1 MLNVFIVFFTVL
13 AGGVLLYPKLANC
26 QVWRA
31 AITPLASIIGSG
43 FLVLGPI
50 LNASFGLYAPLIMA
64 ALCVLAYAFGGAI
77 RFNIA
82 RLAQINSPRSK
93 TEDRLEAIAS
103 WALAFAY
110 IISVA
115 YYLNLLGAF
124 TVSLIPFD
132 EPYYAKLVTS
142 AVFLIILIVGW
153 TRGFHAL
160 ERMEQISVG
169 VKLSIIIGLLFG
181 LVWFF
186 VQKAALGG
194 LFANPP
200 TVGGWQAFALTAG
213 LLVTV
218 QVFETSRYL
227 GDEYSAHIRIK
238 SMRLAQWTATAIYM
252 IYILLLSYVFSPS
265 GLELDETAIIDLM
278 ATVAPILP
286 WLLIVAAISAQ
297 FSAAVA
303 DTGGS
308 GGLLSEIT
316 AKYISPRGGYTV
328 LCAAGL
334 CLTWTMSVFEIIS
347 YASRAFA
354 LYYAL
359 QACIAAKCAF
369 YEDTSSRKGA
379 AFAVLGLA
387 GILIAVFGSAVE

>member
-1 MLNVFIVFFTVL
+1 MLNVLIVL
-13 AGGVLLYPKLANC
+13 ASALAGLILLYPKLANC

-50 LNASFGLYAPLIMA
+50 LNASFGQYAPVVMA
-64 ALCVLAYAFGGAI
+64 VLCVLAYAFGSTI

-82 RLAQINSPRSK
+82 RLAQTNNVRTA
-93 TEDRLEAIAS
+93 TEDRLETIAS
-103 WALAFAY
+103 WVLAIAY
-110 IISVA
+110 FISVA

-124 TVSLIPFD
+124 TVNLTPFD
-132 EPYYAKLVTS
+132 DPLYAKLITS
-142 AVFLIILIVGW
+142 AIFVIILIVGW

-160 ERMEQISVG
+160 ERMEQITVG
-169 VKLSIIIGLLFG
+169 VKLSIIFGLLFG
-181 LVWFF
+181 LGWFF
-186 VQKAALGG
+186 IEKATLGE
-194 LFANPP
+194 LVANPLN
-200 TVGGWQAFALTAG
+200 VGGWQAFALTAG

-218 QVFETSRYL
+218 QGFETSRYL
-227 GDEYSAHIRIK
+227 GEEYTAQIRIR

-252 IYILLLSYVFSPS
+252 IYILLLSYVFVPS
-265 GLELDETAIIDLM
+265 GFDLDETAIVDLM
-278 ATVAPILP
+278 AVIAPILP

-303 DTGGS
+303 DTSAS
-308 GGLLSEIT
+308 GGLLNELT
-316 AKYISPRGGYTV
+316 AKHISPRGGYTV
-328 LCAAGL
+328 LCAVGL

-359 QACIAAKCAF
+359 QACIAAVGCLYQDRNARRGTT
-369 YEDTSSRKGA
+369 YA
-379 AFAVLGLA
+379 LLGL
-387 GILIAVFGSAVE
+387 GGFLICIFGSAVE